1 MKNKNT
7 LTEAKDSVV
16 HAAKSSLDGVKDVAG
31 EALGAAAAAAAGV
44 VIVRA
49 AEAFLTGGEELR
61 AVAPALSEA
70 AKETAAAPFI
80 GRPQTHPRPAA
91 RVKKANV
98 KSATAHK
105 K

>member
-7 LTEAKDSVV
+7 LTQAKDSVV
-16 HAAKSSLDGVKDVAG
+16 YAAKNSLGGVKDVAG

-49 AEAFLTGGEELR
+49 AEAFLAGGEELR
-61 AVAPALSEA
+61 AVAPALSAA

-80 GRPQTHPRPAA
+80 GRPRTHPRPAA
-91 RVKKANV
+91 RVKKAN